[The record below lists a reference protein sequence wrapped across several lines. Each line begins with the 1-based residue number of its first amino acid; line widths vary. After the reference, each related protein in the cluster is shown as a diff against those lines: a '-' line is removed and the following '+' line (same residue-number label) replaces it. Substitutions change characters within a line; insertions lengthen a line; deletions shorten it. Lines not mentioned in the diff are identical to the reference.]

1 MIHLNRRARSLGAAL
16 LAVVALSLV
25 ACIAPAMESTMGDG
39 NETVTLAW
47 ERAGEPVAGYKVH
60 YGTTSGVY
68 DHVADA
74 GNSTGYTVTGLQTG
88 VTYYFAATSY
98 NSSGSESGYSNVVSV
113 TT

>member
-1 MIHLNRRARSLGAAL
+1 MICLNRRARALGAAL
-16 LAVVALSLV
+16 LTLVALSLM
-25 ACIAPAMESTMGDG
+25 ACVPPAMESPLGDG
-39 NETVTLAW
+39 NETVTLVW
-47 ERAGEPVAGYKVH
+47 ERASEPVAGYKVH

-68 DHVADA
+68 NHVADA

-98 NSSGSESGYSNVVSV
+98 NSYGSESGYSNVVSV